1 MNFFDGTLSEV
12 ENEKG
17 KFSSKNLAKG
27 GIRLVSEEKTK
38 GSSIRLGIRPQ
49 HLKLDKKGD
58 IQGTVT
64 MIERLGTE
72 TVVELATS
80 ENIPFR
86 FVSSGSVDLSVGEQ
100 AHFDFDPEM
109 AHLFPKKR

>member
-1 MNFFDGTLSEV
+1 MGLQI
-12 ENEKG
+12 EKG
-17 KFSSKNLAKG
+17 KFSSKNLVKG

-49 HLKLDKKGD
+49 HLKLDKNGD

-72 TVVELATS
+72 TVVELATL

-100 AHFDFDPEM
+100 AHFNFDPEM
-109 AHLFPKKR
+109 AHLFPKKS